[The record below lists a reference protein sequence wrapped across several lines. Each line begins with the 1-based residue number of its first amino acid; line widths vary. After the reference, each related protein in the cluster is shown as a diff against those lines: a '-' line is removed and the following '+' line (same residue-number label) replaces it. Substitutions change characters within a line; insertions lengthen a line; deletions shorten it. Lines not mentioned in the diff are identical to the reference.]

1 MKHGS
6 SPDCG
11 KVYFIQPYVI
21 KVISDLC
28 KIGGLP
34 SVIKVISD
42 LCKIG
47 GLPSVSA
54 VNPHKNTK
62 IYLGNYLI
70 KLYYSELRT
79 NRPFRRM
86 EYSLTQHEVS
96 HMYC

>member
-1 MKHGS
+1 MKHSS

-21 KVISDLC
+21 KVISDLR
-28 KIGGLP
+28 KIDGL
-34 SVIKVISD
+34 S
-42 LCKIG
+42 
-47 GLPSVSA
+47 SVSA

-62 IYLGNYLI
+62 IYLGNWYKTDLILI
-70 KLYYSELRT
+70 KLYYSEQRT

>member
-21 KVISDLC
+21 KVISDLR
-28 KIGGLP
+28 KI
-34 SVIKVISD
+34 D
-42 LCKIG
+42 

-62 IYLGNYLI
+62 IYLGNWYKTDLI
-70 KLYYSELRT
+70 LLLDQIILFRT
-79 NRPFRRM
+79 KNK
-86 EYSLTQHEVS
+86 
-96 HMYC
+96 